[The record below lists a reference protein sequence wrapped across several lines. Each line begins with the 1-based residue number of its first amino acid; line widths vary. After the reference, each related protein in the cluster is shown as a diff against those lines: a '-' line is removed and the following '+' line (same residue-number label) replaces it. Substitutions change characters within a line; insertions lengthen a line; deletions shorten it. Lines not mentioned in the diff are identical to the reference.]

1 MKNNAKKNVLQY
13 ISIFMFFAL
22 IFVLFNV
29 FSAKEHEFTYD
40 EFIDN
45 LNNGNVTELNV
56 VPRSNSSVYEIKGNT
71 FTTIISKELF
81 SGFLSVVTFKP
92 LFSAIS
98 IILDIILSE

>member
-56 VPRSNSSVYEIKGNT
+56 VPRSNSSVYEIKGKLSDYQDKETFTVDVPYSDSIISYDTLFVNT
-71 FTTIISKELF
+71 FCAF
-81 SGFLSVVTFKP
+81 F
-92 LFSAIS
+92 
-98 IILDIILSE
+98 